1 MILASDPWV
10 SIGVSYALV
19 LGSIAILAIR
29 SRQRGRQLAE
39 QVPEDERRWM

>member
-1 MILASDPWV
+1 MVASSPWV
-10 SIGVSYALV
+10 SIGVSYVIV
-19 LGSIAILAIR
+19 LGSIAALAVR